1 MSKFSSRVPSGVRRL
16 FRLPR
21 TRARMLTDMDDEAA
35 FHVAMR
41 VDELRALGMSEAE
54 AEVEALRRFGDSDE
68 FRSYAARRAARQ
80 SRWHAAVDWFHEWT
94 QDARFA
100 LRQFRKNPGFTAI
113 AVITLALGIGAN
125 TAIFTVV
132 HRLLLAPL
140 PYPDGNRIVMLVE
153 GEGNES
159 DRPTAAT
166 LRLWRSRAHSL
177 ESIATIAIDGIV
189 VESRE
194 EQDTIPAY
202 ITSTY
207 LQMLGVHPALGRT
220 FTADEERAGGPP
232 VAMISYGVWQRAYGG
247 RADALGKM
255 VRLEGRAYTI
265 VGVAPPTIGTPM
277 SPGGF
282 RMHRLHEPVP
292 GMWLPSSLDAM
303 KANDRPLSFARLRQ
317 GVSPTQASK
326 ELQFI
331 ADSVSGAL
339 AGEHGRTSPHV
350 RRAQDLLDPRE
361 TRMIEVL
368 FAAVGV
374 LLLIACANVANLL
387 MSRAWTRRREFAVR
401 IALGAGRG
409 RLARQVLTESLLLA
423 LAGGVLGVGVAWQ
436 TLKIIIALR
445 PPALENLASVH
456 LEAAVLLWTAV
467 IAVVTGIVFGCA
479 PALFAGARFVG
490 DVLRS
495 ETRAGSGG
503 GTARRLRSSLI
514 VFEIAMSLVLLVGA
528 GLLVRSFVALQR
540 IPLGFEPRGLAQVE
554 AIFMLG
560 PPRETRP
567 ERATALR
574 AAVIERVRA
583 VPGVTDAAWGTLPG
597 DGYGEGGPLETEP
610 DGTGQFR
617 SVPEFS
623 TIFMS
628 PNYFRLAHM
637 SLVDGRLPDTLTWLP
652 SALPSDA
659 SVVRE
664 VVVNRG
670 LAQRFWP
677 NGGVIGAHLYQ
688 RDRNVRSYTV
698 VGVVDDIN
706 MPGPRASIKS
716 AQLYMLAGMIAQT
729 FIVRTAAPTATMV
742 PALRAAAAAVD
753 RAVVVR
759 TATTGEAYLD
769 EALAPTRF
777 AMALLAAFSIVALLL
792 SAIGLYGVIAYAVT
806 QRTREIGIRV
816 ALGAEPKAVAGL
828 VVGGG
833 LRLAALGVG
842 LGALAAV
849 AATRALTSLL
859 YAVSPADPATFIAIA
874 LLVATIALLA
884 SYIPARRA
892 LRIDPTEA
900 LRAD

>member
-1 MSKFSSRVPSGVRRL
+1 MRE
-16 FRLPR
+16 
-21 TRARMLTDMDDEAA
+21 MDDEAT

-41 VDELRALGMSEAE
+41 IEELRALGMPEAE
-54 AEVEALRRFGDSDE
+54 AQAEALRRFGDSDE
-68 FRSYAARRAARQ
+68 FRTYAAHRAARQ
-80 SRWHAAVDWFHEWT
+80 SRRGAAVDWFQDWV
-94 QDARFA
+94 QDAQFA
-100 LRQFRKNPGFTAI
+100 IRQFRKNPGFTAI

-132 HRLLLAPL
+132 HRLLLSPL
-140 PYPDGNRIVMLVE
+140 PYPDGNRIVMLVQ
-153 GEGNES
+153 GEGNDS

-166 LRLWRSRAHSL
+166 LRLWRSRSRSL
-177 ESIATIAIDGIV
+177 ETIATIAIDGMG

-202 ITSTY
+202 ITSNY
-207 LQMLGVHPALGRT
+207 LQMLGVRPALGRT
-220 FTADEERAGGPP
+220 FTAEEERPGGPR
-232 VAMISYGVWQRAYGG
+232 VAMISYGVWQRRYGG
-247 RADALGKM
+247 RPDALGKS

-265 VGVAPPTIGTPM
+265 VGVTPPNIGAPM

-282 RMHRLHEPVP
+282 RMKGLHEPVP

-303 KANDRPLSFARLRQ
+303 NANDRPQSFARLRP
-317 GVSPTQASK
+317 GVSARQASH

-331 ADSVSGAL
+331 ADSVSGTSV
-339 AGEHGRTSPHV
+339 GEQRRASPHV
-350 RRAQDLLDPRE
+350 VRAQDLLDPRE
-361 TRMIEVL
+361 TRMIAVL

-387 MSRAWTRRREFAVR
+387 MSRAWTRRREFAIRV
-401 IALGAGRG
+401 ALGAGRG

-423 LAGGVLGVGVAWQ
+423 LAGGVLGVGLAWQ

-445 PPALENLASVH
+445 PPALENLATVH

-479 PALFAGARFVG
+479 PALLAGTQFAG

-495 ETRAGSGG
+495 ETRAGSVGR
-503 GTARRLRSSLI
+503 TARRLRSSLI

-528 GLLVRSFVALQR
+528 GLLVRSFAALQR
-540 IPLGFEPRGLAQVE
+540 IPLGFEPRGLAEVE
-554 AIFMLG
+554 VIFILG
-560 PPRETRP
+560 PPRETRIA
-567 ERATALR
+567 RSVALR
-574 AAVIERVRA
+574 GAIIERVRA

-597 DGYGEGGPLETEP
+597 DGYGAMEPLETEP
-610 DGTGQFR
+610 DASGQSR

-623 TIFMS
+623 PVFIS
-628 PNYFRLAHM
+628 PNYFHAARMTL
-637 SLVDGRLPDTLTWLP
+637 LEGRLPDTLTSSP
-652 SALPSDA
+652 AALVNDSG
-659 SVVRE
+659 VVQE
-664 VVVNRG
+664 IVVNRG
-670 LAQRFWP
+670 LARHLWP
-677 NGGVIGAHLYQ
+677 SGHVIGAHLFSKGGRVTETYA
-688 RDRNVRSYTV
+688 V

-706 MPGPRASIKS
+706 MPGPHAPMKS
-716 AQLYMLAGMIAQT
+716 WAVYMLPRRVAQT
-729 FIVRTAAPTATMV
+729 FIVRTATPTAKMV
-742 PALRAAAAAVD
+742 PAVRAAAAAVD
-753 RAVVVR
+753 PAVVVR
-759 TATTGEAYLD
+759 TATTGETYLD

-833 LRLAALGVG
+833 LRLAAWGVV
-842 LGALAAV
+842 LGAMAAA

-859 YAVSPADPATFIAIA
+859 YAVSPADPATFISIAI
-874 LLVATIALLA
+874 LVAGIAILA
-884 SYIPARRA
+884 SYVPARRA